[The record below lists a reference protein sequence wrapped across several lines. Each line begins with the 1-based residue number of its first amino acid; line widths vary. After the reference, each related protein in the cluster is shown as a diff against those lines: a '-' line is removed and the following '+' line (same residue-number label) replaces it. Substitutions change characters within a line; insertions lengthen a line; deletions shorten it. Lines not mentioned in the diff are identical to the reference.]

1 MRSAGPGDDQARFL
15 ADLRA
20 LRDGAAIGYDELA
33 ARAHYPSDILKEAEN
48 GPYLPTLPILAA
60 YVRACEGD
68 VLEWEERWRRV
79 ANEAAGDPGLPIR
92 PPGASP
98 AAVAGARAGI
108 GVVPPDAYDPE
119 RIKAA
124 LRGAQRSGQSSRSAG
139 TPGIAASAAR
149 GTGSGGTGWSFA
161 DAGSTGW
168 NTAEAAAGWDAT
180 GEALDTAATPPA
192 GWDAMD
198 AGPGLNTVE
207 APAAGWT
214 AAADAA
220 GPGWSAADGATESW
234 GTRDGGANS
243 AGWRWDTAVEQDP
256 ANGNHETKQRNGSF
270 GAVDKEGQFA
280 ESWSQDS
287 ELGQQGSESAWSG
300 LTEAE
305 QEPWSPGIEASPS
318 ESASGELVWPELAD
332 AELTPG
338 ADGERLA
345 HPDLSGGELGWA
357 EVPTADV
364 ALTREMEAA
373 AESPAWN
380 GAHHGPAIPEVS
392 GHAQIR
398 SESQARSIPVQM
410 VAPETKGRSADR
422 LYPLRLLL
430 IIVIAALIGS
440 GLVLLFK

>member
-1 MRSAGPGDDQARFL
+1 MRIQREGAQLQPRGMRSAGPGDDQARFL

-48 GPYLPTLPILAA
+48 GPCLPTLPILAA

-79 ANEAAGDPGLPIR
+79 ANEAAGDPGLPVR
-92 PPGASP
+92 AAGTSP
-98 AAVAGARAGI
+98 AAVAGARAGV

-124 LRGAQRSGQSSRSAG
+124 LRGGGSQPSGPTA
-139 TPGIAASAAR
+139 TPGITTSTAR
-149 GTGSGGTGWSFA
+149 DTGSGGKGWSFA
-161 DAGSTGW
+161 DARSTGW
-168 NTAEAAAGWDAT
+168 NTAEAPAT
-180 GEALDTAATPPA
+180 GWTAATDSA
-192 GWDAMD
+192 
-198 AGPGLNTVE
+198 
-207 APAAGWT
+207 AAGWT
-214 AAADAA
+214 PTD
-220 GPGWSAADGATESW
+220 GPGAGWSATDGTATGWAATDGATEDW
-234 GTRDGGANS
+234 RDSPGWDS
-243 AGWRWDTAVEQDP
+243 AVDQAS
-256 ANGNHETKQRNGSF
+256 ANGNHETKGSF
-270 GAVDKEGQFA
+270 GAVDQEGQFA
-280 ESWSQDS
+280 ESWSQDQRS
-287 ELGQQGSESAWSG
+287 SESAWSG
-300 LTEAE
+300 LPEAE
-305 QEPWSPGIEASPS
+305 QEPWSPGIEASPP

-332 AELTPG
+332 AELTQG

-345 HPDLSGGELGWA
+345 HADLSGGELGWA
-357 EVPTADV
+357 KVPTADV

-373 AESPAWN
+373 AESPTWN
-380 GAHHGPAIPEVS
+380 GAHHGPAIAEVS

-398 SESQARSIPVQM
+398 SESQARSLQM
-410 VAPETKGRSADR
+410 VAPEAKERSADR